1 MISTLNEETSSTTLS
16 VKATI
21 RVLLNATGMFEG
33 CSDHLDI
40 WISGFINLDDRKKLI
55 KWFIYAVKKTAKD
68 IEKYVNEIIRAEEII
83 NQEVVHVGKLQDI
96 FNGEFFLLL

>member
-1 MISTLNEETSSTTLS
+1 MICALNEETSSTTLC

-21 RVLLNATGMFEG
+21 RILLNATGMFEG

-40 WISGFINLDDRKKLI
+40 WINGFINLDDRKKLI
-55 KWFIYAVKKTAKD
+55 KWFICTVKKTAKD

-83 NQEVVHVGKLQDI
+83 NQKVVHVGKLQDI
-96 FNGEFFLLL
+96 FNGKFFLLL